1 MAKNETTISLAGVKY
16 LEGMDPIRRPRNG
29 NTPPPRRWQRTH
41 DVPTHQTATRCFC
54 NDSGVDEETTARAKR
69 TRVDAMSFDF
79 EKLDEHIARLRTGD
93 TLTENEV
100 KALCDK
106 VSLAFLTL
114 WSGESP
120 RLGEIELSCLLD

>member
-1 MAKNETTISLAGVKY
+1 
-16 LEGMDPIRRPRNG
+16 
-29 NTPPPRRWQRTH
+29 
-41 DVPTHQTATRCFC
+41 
-54 NDSGVDEETTARAKR
+54 
-69 TRVDAMSFDF
+69 MSFDF